1 MRTFLIVLASVTIT
15 AAAAILLDA
24 ATTGRI
30 FR

>member
-1 MRTFLIVLASVTIT
+1 MRTFITALISVTAT
-15 AAAAILLDA
+15 VVAAIILDA